1 VFLFYFKYPI
11 IMGLFFQLSVF
22 VFGVVSAVAVYA
34 FVGGKKKKRGGE
46 SGPGKSRP
54 QLGVLFPET
63 DRGDRS
69 TSFGG
74 KRAFAA
80 AVGAVDPSAAEKV
93 KKEKNWRFGYSK
105 HIIRNVQE
113 SLRSPQAAIKIAR
126 SGLDYVHA
134 SFEFA
139 TEDGSIMPISEAMRS
154 IKGSFETVVIKGDK
168 PFGKSSLNVPYWPFS
183 SKSKRDQSTLQGDE
197 LRAKLAEW
205 VSSGTIEDSAREAIE
220 RVVDHD
226 GLDLSHQ
233 YFVLLGASSAM
244 GPLELLLSF
253 GANVIAVDLD
263 REGIWKKLIN
273 AVHNSRGTM
282 IIPMK
287 KNPSECKTYDEIAAN
302 AGCNL
307 LTQPAEISN
316 WLKSLYPD
324 ERLVIGGYA
333 YLDGELHVKVAVAMD
348 AIMEA
353 VCEARKDTM
362 LAFLCTPTDCHVMT
376 KQAHDAAVEN
386 HKNAPWWMRL
396 ISSVSGG
403 KYLERNVMEPVRG
416 DDGEDAYFCDGLVL
430 AQGPNYALAKRIQ
443 TWRTVVARVDGHAVS
458 TNVAPS
464 TATLSVMHN
473 KMFAAAYHGMSM
485 FVPMEVFRQE
495 TSTAV
500 MGALL
505 VHDVIFKDGVAYP
518 STLLRN
524 PLCVVREESM
534 NGGVW
539 RCAFKIGSIGHVAV
553 MAYYAKSLFGMA

>member
-1 VFLFYFKYPI
+1 
-11 IMGLFFQLSVF
+11 MGLFLQLSVL
-22 VFGVVSAVAVYA
+22 GVVVAVAVYA
-34 FVGGKKKKRGGE
+34 FAGGKKKKRGGD
-46 SGPGKSRP
+46 SGPGKSKP
-54 QLGVLFPET
+54 QFGVLFPET

-80 AVGAVDPSAAEKV
+80 AVGAVDPAAAEKV
-93 KKEKNWRFGYSK
+93 KKEKNWRFGYTK

-139 TEDGSIMPISEAMRS
+139 TQDGSIMPISEAMRS
-154 IKGSFETVVIKGDK
+154 IKGSFETIIIKGDK
-168 PFGKSSLNVPYWPFS
+168 PLGETSLKVPYWPFS
-183 SKSKRDQSTLQGDE
+183 SKSKRDQSTLEGDA

-205 VSSGTIEDSAREAIE
+205 VSRGTIEDSARTAIE
-220 RVVDHD
+220 RVVDRD
-226 GLDLSHQ
+226 GALDLSDE

-244 GPLELLLSF
+244 GPLELLLSY

-263 REGIWKKLIN
+263 REGIWKKLIS
-273 AVHNSRGTM
+273 AVRNSPGTM

-287 KNPSECKTYDEIAAN
+287 KSPSECKTDDEVAAN

-316 WLKSLYPD
+316 WLKSLCPN
-324 ERLVIGGYA
+324 ERLIIGGYA

-348 AIMEA
+348 AIMES

-376 KQAHDAAVEN
+376 KEAHTAAIEN
-386 HKNAPWWMRL
+386 FKKAPWWMRL

-403 KYLERNVMEPVRG
+403 KYLERNVMDPVRG
-416 DDGEDAYFCDGLVL
+416 EDGEDAYFCDGLVV

-443 TWRTVVARVDGHAVS
+443 TWRTVVARADGHAVS

-473 KMFAAAYHGMSM
+473 KMFAAAYHGMDL

-495 TSTAV
+495 TSTSV

-505 VHDVIFKDGVAYP
+505 IHDVLFHDGVAYP
-518 STLLRN
+518 STPLRN

-539 RCAFKIGSIGHVAV
+539 RCGFKIGSIGHVAV